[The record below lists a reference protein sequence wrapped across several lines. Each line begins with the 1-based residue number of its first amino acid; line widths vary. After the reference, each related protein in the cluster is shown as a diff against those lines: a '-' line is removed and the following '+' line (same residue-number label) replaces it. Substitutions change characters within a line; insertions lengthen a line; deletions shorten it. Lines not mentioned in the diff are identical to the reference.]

1 MRLKCDVPLSLQAN
15 RRLSC
20 ELTLPGA
27 KKGEKPEGKKDL
39 DKNFLISMF

>member
-1 MRLKCDVPLSLQAN
+1 MSETESVMSLFFLQAN

-27 KKGEKPEGKKDL
+27 KKGEKPEGKNDL
-39 DKNFLISMF
+39 VQKTI